1 LKINL
6 NHIFLITLLCCLLLG
21 ISFTMAESGME
32 NLAVLDPNPDR
43 PQSEEMMRSYLRRL
57 THEALDRRL
66 DKYEALKTKEQIHT
80 YQQDM
85 RQFFL
90 QQLDLPDRTP
100 LNARIVSKKI
110 YNDYRMEKIIYESQ
124 PGFYVT
130 ALFYLPLT
138 KPPYPGVLLLCG
150 HDELGKAAYQRI
162 SIMLAK
168 NGMAVLCP
176 DPIGQGERK
185 QVLNDEGRGQYRAT
199 TEHMIGGIAS
209 ILLGRSL
216 ATYMIWDGIRG
227 IDYLVSRPE
236 IDAARIGCTGNSG
249 GGNRTSYLMALD
261 ERISCA
267 APGCFMT
274 TTRRKNESPGPGD
287 AEQNI
292 HAQIAYGM
300 DLPDYMIMRAPKPTL
315 ILSATQD
322 FVPIE
327 GTWEAFR
334 QAKRIYTRLGF
345 AERVD
350 LVETDE
356 QHGYSTRLRVGTVR
370 WMRRWLLK
378 VDDAVT
384 ETVFPLEPPEEL
396 QCTPDGQVLLLPGAR
411 SVFELNIEKE
421 KQFADLRKRALP
433 QMGPEEMRRKIRDI
447 TGIRK
452 LADLPRA
459 KVENR
464 GIIQRKGYSIKRL
477 VLRWNTDI
485 DLPALLF
492 RPEKPHGEHYLY
504 IHSKGK
510 HVDASP
516 GGPIEKLVQAGNIV
530 LAVDLRGIGETRT
543 TPWRYQNAI
552 EFTGNDAAEFFIAYM
567 LDKSFVCMRAE
578 DILVSSRFLSEQRTG
593 TKQPS
598 VHLIAI
604 GEVGPPA
611 LHAMALEPG
620 LFDTLTLQR
629 SLFSWSN
636 VVHTPVTKGALI
648 NVVHGVLKTYDL
660 PDLVSLIGID
670 RIVFKEPIDAKGMID
685 FNKFDK

>member
-1 LKINL
+1 
-6 NHIFLITLLCCLLLG
+6 
-21 ISFTMAESGME
+21 MADSEIE
-32 NLAVLDPNPDR
+32 NLTVLNSDPDR
-43 PQSEEMMRSYLRRL
+43 SQSEEMMRSCLRRL

-66 DKYEALKTKEQIHT
+66 DKYEALKTEEQIHT
-80 YQQDM
+80 YQQEM

-90 QQLDLPDRTP
+90 QQLDLPERTP
-100 LNARIVSKKI
+100 LNACIVSKKT

-130 ALFYLPLT
+130 ALFYCPLT
-138 KPPYPGVLLLCG
+138 EPPYPGVLLLCG
-150 HDELGKAAYQRI
+150 HDDTGKAAYQQI
-162 SIMLAK
+162 GIMLAK
-168 NGMAVLCP
+168 NGIAVLCP

-185 QVLNDEGRGQYRAT
+185 QVLNDEDQGQYGAT
-199 TEHMIGGIAS
+199 TEHMIDGIAP

-216 ATYMIWDGIRG
+216 ATYMIWDGMRG

-236 IDAARIGCTGNSG
+236 IDPARIGCTGNSG

-261 ERISCA
+261 ERVSCA

-292 HAQIAYGM
+292 HAQIAYGL
-300 DLPDYMIMRAPKPTL
+300 DLPDYMILRAPIPTL

-334 QAKRIYTRLGF
+334 QAKRIYTRLGY

-350 LVETDE
+350 LVETDDV
-356 QHGYSTRLRVGTVR
+356 HGYSARLRAGAVR
-370 WMRRWLLK
+370 WMRRWLLN

-384 ETVFPLEPPEEL
+384 ETEFPLEPPEEL
-396 QCTPDGQVLLLPGAR
+396 QCTPGGQVLLLPGAR
-411 SVFELNIEKE
+411 SVFDLNIEKE
-421 KQFADLRKRALP
+421 KQLADLRKKTLS
-433 QMGPEEMRRKIRDI
+433 QTGPEEMRKKIRDI

-452 LADLPRA
+452 LADLPRP
-459 KVENR
+459 KVEDR
-464 GIIQRKGYSIKRL
+464 GIIQRKEYNIKKL
-477 VLRWNTDI
+477 VLRWDTDI
-485 DLPALLF
+485 ELPALLF
-492 RPEKPHGEHYLY
+492 RPENPEREEEHYLY
-504 IHSKGK
+504 IHGKGK
-510 HVDASP
+510 HVDASA

-530 LAVDLRGIGETRT
+530 LAVDLRGIDETRT
-543 TPWRYQNAI
+543 TPWRYQNAL

-578 DILVSSRFLSEQRTG
+578 DILVSARFLSEQGTG
-593 TKQPS
+593 TKQHS
-598 VHLIAI
+598 VHLTAI

-620 LFDTLTLQR
+620 LFDSLTLKR

-636 VVHTPVTKGALI
+636 VVQTPVTKGALI
-648 NVVHGVLKTYDL
+648 NVVHGALKVYDL
-660 PDLVSLIGID
+660 PDLVSLIGSN
-670 RIVFKEPIDAKGMID
+670 RIVFKEPMDVKVRADSSSLVK
-685 FNKFDK
+685 